1 MQRIEIDLI
10 GTVHV
15 MLCYTCRWFEA
26 DGPQILVY
34 ARRGVQ

>member
-1 MQRIEIDLI
+1 MQRIEIDLV
-10 GTVHV
+10 GTV
-15 MLCYTCRWFEA
+15 MYTCRWFEA